1 MVEKIRIHSLR
12 IFLFLVLAAA
22 FSCEEQGWFADCG
35 DCTSDEP
42 ASDYLIIKFS
52 ENNPAATINVYEGE
66 LEDGVLLS
74 SVNPPSDIYRIDVR
88 LNKKYTV
95 TARYER
101 NGKTYT
107 AVDSAIPR
115 TKFTETQCEDAC
127 WYVYDNELYLRL
139 KYTAD

>member
-127 WYVYDNELYLRL
+127 WYVYDNELDLWL

>member
-127 WYVYDNELYLRL
+127 WYIYDNELDLRL

>member
-1 MVEKIRIHSLR
+1 MVAKIRKHGLR
-12 IFLFLVLAAA
+12 IFLFLFLAIA
-22 FSCEEQGWFADCG
+22 FSCEEQGWIADCG
-35 DCTSDEP
+35 DCTPEEP
-42 ASDYLIIKFS
+42 ATDYLLIRLS
-52 ENNPAATINVYEGE
+52 ENNPTATINVYEGE
-66 LEDGVLLS
+66 LEDGVLLNS
-74 SVNPPSDIYRIDVR
+74 ANPPNDSYRIDVR

-101 NGKTYT
+101 NGKIYT

-127 WYVYDNELYLRL
+127 WYVYDNELDLRL

>member
-127 WYVYDNELYLRL
+127 WYVYDNELDLRL

>member
-1 MVEKIRIHSLR
+1 MVAKIMKPGLR
-12 IFLFLVLAAA
+12 IFLFLFLAAA
-22 FSCEEQGWFADCG
+22 FSCEEQGWIADCG

-52 ENNPAATINVYEGE
+52 ENNPMATINVYEGE
-66 LEDGVLLS
+66 LEDGVLLN
-74 SVNPPSDIYRIDVR
+74 SVNPPSDIFRIDVR

-127 WYVYDNELYLRL
+127 WYVYDNELDLRL

>member
-1 MVEKIRIHSLR
+1 MKHTLG

-22 FSCEEQGWFADCG
+22 FSCEEQGWIADCG
-35 DCTSDEP
+35 DCIPNEP
-42 ASDYLIIKFS
+42 ATDYLLIKFS
-52 ENNPAATINVYEGE
+52 VNNPLATINVYEGE
-66 LEDGVLLS
+66 LEDNVLLS

-88 LNKKYTV
+88 LNKKYTA

-101 NGKTYT
+101 DGKTYT

-127 WYVYDNELYLRL
+127 WYVYDKELDLRI

>member
-1 MVEKIRIHSLR
+1 MKYGLR

-22 FSCEEQGWFADCG
+22 FSCEEQGWIADCG
-35 DCTSDEP
+35 GCTQDEP
-42 ASDYLIIKFS
+42 ASDYLLIKFS
-52 ENNPAATINVYEGE
+52 VNDPVATINVFEGE
-66 LEDGVLLS
+66 LEDGVLLN

-88 LNKKYTV
+88 LNKKYTA

-115 TKFTETQCEDAC
+115 TKFTDKQCQDPC
-127 WYVYDNELYLRL
+127 WYVYDNELDLRI

>member
-1 MVEKIRIHSLR
+1 MVTKIRKHGLR
-12 IFLFLVLAAA
+12 IVLFLFLAAA
-22 FSCEEQGWFADCG
+22 FSCEEQGWIADCG
-35 DCTSDEP
+35 DCTSNEP
-42 ASDYLIIKFS
+42 ASDYLLIKFS

-66 LEDGVLLS
+66 LEDGVLLNS
-74 SVNPPSDIYRIDVR
+74 ANPPSDIYQINVR

-95 TARYER
+95 TARYEK

-127 WYVYDNELYLRL
+127 WFVYDNEIDLRL

>member
-1 MVEKIRIHSLR
+1 MVAKIGKHSLR
-12 IFLFLVLAAA
+12 IFLFLVLTIA
-22 FSCEEQGWFADCG
+22 FSCEEQGWIADCG
-35 DCTSDEP
+35 DCTPNEP
-42 ASDYLIIKFS
+42 ATDYLLIKFS
-52 ENNPAATINVYEGE
+52 ENDPAATINVYEGE
-66 LEDGVLLS
+66 LEDGVLLTTA
-74 SVNPPSDIYRIDVR
+74 NPPSDIYRIDVR

-127 WYVYDNELYLRL
+127 WYVYDNELDLRL

>member
-1 MVEKIRIHSLR
+1 MVAKILNSGRRIL
-12 IFLFLVLAAA
+12 LFLVLIAA
-22 FSCEEQGWFADCG
+22 FSCEEQGWIADCG
-35 DCTSDEP
+35 DCTSEEP
-42 ASDYLIIKFS
+42 ASDYLLIKFS
-52 ENNPAATINVYEGE
+52 VNDPLATVNVYEGE

-74 SVNPPSDIYRIDVR
+74 SVNPPSDTYRIDVR

-95 TARYER
+95 TATYER
-101 NGKTYT
+101 NGKTFT

-127 WYVYDNELYLRL
+127 WYVYDQELDLRL